1 MSDNLI
7 KLKKT
12 MKNKQIKFVSIFALV
27 ALIIGGAGLVS
38 KKINDNYF
46 EISKNLEIFTTLYR
60 ELNIYYVDETNPGE
74 LMKTGIDAM
83 LESLDPYTNFIAEAD
98 MEDYR
103 FMTTGQY
110 GGIGSLIRT
119 MDGAVYIS
127 EPYEGFP
134 AQKSGLTAGDRI
146 LAIDGIDI
154 TNKDQEE
161 VSKLLKGRAGST
173 VEIKVQKLGEESPT
187 TIGVLREEIKIPDVP
202 YYGKLTDEIGYMK
215 LNSFTHTA
223 GRSVKE
229 AFLDLRD
236 KQGMSSLILD
246 LRGNGGGLLRE
257 AVNIVN
263 MFVPK
268 GSEVVSTK
276 GKIKDWDKEYM
287 ALNEP
292 VDTLMPLVILVDE
305 ASASASEIVSGAL
318 QDYDRAVII
327 GRNTFGKGLVQQ
339 TRDLFYNSK
348 LKLTVAKYY
357 IPSGRCIQRI
367 DYTHKD
373 IEGGVDEI
381 PDSLLHKFYTEKGRE
396 VIDGRG
402 IEPDVLVD
410 DDKLHKILLALLER
424 QIFFKYANQYFI
436 DHESIASADEFA
448 MSNADYD
455 EFAEFVLSFDV
466 NYTTNTEKTYEKL
479 LATAKEEEYYDEA
492 IAEFEALRAKIL
504 PYGRND
510 LYKFRSD
517 IQLVLENEIVSR
529 YYFQQGRIKAAL
541 ARDKS
546 IDMAREVFSNGSYSN
561 ILSVNYT
568 GK

>member
-1 MSDNLI
+1 MI
-7 KLKKT
+7 
-12 MKNKQIKFVSIFALV
+12 KNKPIKFISVFALV
-27 ALIIGGAGLVS
+27 ALLIGGAGVVS
-38 KKINDNYF
+38 TKINDNYF

-119 MDGAVYIS
+119 VDGEVYIS

-146 LAIDGIDI
+146 LSVDGVDI

-161 VSKLLKGRAGST
+161 VSKLLKGRAGSH
-173 VEIKVQKLGEESPT
+173 VEIEVHKLGQEKPEK
-187 TIGVLREEIKIPDVP
+187 IDVVREEIKIPDVP
-202 YYGKLTDEIGYMK
+202 YYGKLDDEIGYIK

-223 GRSVKE
+223 GRSVKD
-229 AFLDLRD
+229 AFQDLKD
-236 KQGMSSLILD
+236 NQGMTKLVLD

-276 GKIKDWDKEYM
+276 GKIKDWDKEYT

-292 VDTLMPLVILVDE
+292 LDTLMPLVILVDE
-305 ASASASEIVSGAL
+305 GSASASEIVSGAL

-367 DYTHKD
+367 DYAHKD

-381 PDSLLHKFYTEKGRE
+381 PDSLLHKFHTENGRE

-402 IEPDVLVD
+402 IEPDILVE
-410 DDKLHKILLALLER
+410 DDKLHKILLALLEK
-424 QIFFKYANQYFI
+424 QIFFKYANKYYL
-436 DHESIASADEFA
+436 DHESIPPADQFT
-448 MSNADYD
+448 MSDADYD

-466 NYTTNTEKTYEKL
+466 NYTTSTEKAYEKL
-479 LATAKEEEYYDEA
+479 LTTAKEEEYFDEA
-492 IAEFEALRAKIL
+492 SEEFEALRAKIK

-510 LYKFRSD
+510 LYKFRDD

-529 YYFQQGRIKAAL
+529 YYFQQGRIKATL
-541 ARDKS
+541 AKDKS
-546 IDMAREVFSNGSYSN
+546 IDSAREVFSNGSYDN

>member
-1 MSDNLI
+1 MKKIKQFRKIGLI
-7 KLKKT
+7 T
-12 MKNKQIKFVSIFALV
+12 VAAL
-27 ALIIGGAGLVS
+27 LIGGAGYMS
-38 KKINDNYF
+38 DKITDNYF

-83 LESLDPYTNFIAEAD
+83 LESLDPYTNYIAEAD
-98 MEDYR
+98 IEDYR

-119 MDGAVYIS
+119 VDGDVYIS

-134 AQKSGLTAGDRI
+134 AYKSGLIAGDKI
-146 LAIDGIDI
+146 LEVDGIRIKD
-154 TNKDQEE
+154 KDQEE
-161 VSKLLKGRAGST
+161 VSTLLKGQSGT
-173 VEIKVQKLGEESPT
+173 EVEIKLERLGKEKPIE
-187 TIGVLREEIKIPDVP
+187 VKVVREEIKIPDVP
-202 YYGKLTDEIGYMK
+202 YYGMLDDNIGYIK
-215 LNSFTHTA
+215 LNSFTQTA
-223 GRSVKE
+223 SRNVKD
-229 AFLDLRD
+229 AFKDLKD
-236 KQGMSSLILD
+236 NQGMSNLVFD

-276 GKIKDWDKEYM
+276 GKIDDWDKVHK

-305 ASASASEIVSGAL
+305 SSASASEIVSGTL
-318 QDYDRAVII
+318 QDYDRAVVI

-367 DYTHKD
+367 DYAHKD
-373 IEGGVDEI
+373 IDGGVEEI
-381 PDSLLHKFYTEKGRE
+381 PDSLLHVFHTENGRE

-402 IEPDVLVD
+402 IEPDILVED
-410 DDKLHKILLALLER
+410 ERLHKILLTLLEK
-424 QIFFKYANQYFI
+424 QLFFKYANEFRLTH
-436 DHESIASADEFA
+436 DSIAPAAEYTMSDEE
-448 MSNADYD
+448 YD
-455 EFAEFVLSFDV
+455 AFAEYVLSYDV
-466 NYTTNTEKTYEKL
+466 SYTTNTEKAYEKL
-479 LATAKEEEYYDEA
+479 LATAKEEEYFTSASD
-492 IAEFEALRAKIL
+492 EFEALRAKIK
-504 PYGRND
+504 PYGKND
-510 LYKFRSD
+510 LFKFRKD

-529 YYFQQGRIKAAL
+529 YYFQRGRVEATL
-541 ARDKS
+541 AKDKS
-546 IDMAREVFSNGSYSN
+546 IESAKDVFSNGSYNN
-561 ILSVNYT
+561 ILTVNYT